1 VSSNVHRR
9 ALTGMNSFDTPKLQ
23 VRAVPPVCC
32 TVCFV
37 YLNVNVE
44 TGIYTHPATECLVSD
59 KRAAWI
65 PGRMGKSQWLRSKAG
80 RYTGVAL
87 WTMSH

>member
-59 KRAAWI
+59 KQCRVD
-65 PGRMGKSQWLRSKAG
+65 
-80 RYTGVAL
+80 TG
-87 WTMSH
+87 SHGQLTVVDV